1 MSNLQIMPDEI
12 ITLNKSLFGC
22 QSKDCR
28 KYERT
33 EKEWKELLRK
43 YVVEIQK
50 YLNENIETDSIHM
63 KRLSDAASS
72 SETSLKEENYLP
84 LYIEGLIRLIFTLI
98 GQSPEHDRR
107 KGGRKTKDH
116 YKLDKYRNICYI
128 QDSQQKY
135 HLLHY
140 ASHNHFISVQNMRLV
155 YYDFCK
161 EFSYYEK
168 KKKFINWF
176 KKKYP
181 DDYLRIF

>member
-1 MSNLQIMPDEI
+1 MNNLKIMPEEI
-12 ITLNKSLFGC
+12 IALNKSLFGC
-22 QSKDCR
+22 KSRDSQ

-33 EKEWKELLRK
+33 EKEWKELLKK
-43 YVVEIQK
+43 YVVEIQE

-63 KRLSDAASS
+63 ERLLAAASS
-72 SETSLKEENYLP
+72 SETALRKEDYLP

-98 GQSPEHDRR
+98 GQSPEHCRR
-107 KGGRKTKDH
+107 KGGRKAKDH

-135 HLLHY
+135 RLLHF
-140 ASHNHFISVQNMRLV
+140 ASQHHYISIQHMRSV

-161 EFSYYEK
+161 EFTYYEK

-176 KKKYP
+176 KEKYS